1 MEVRPRDA
9 PINNFSTFEILK
21 AFIGRFGLLLFHKDN
36 SMNTQRTKQ
45 FVLQTDLSKN
55 LKMIGIFS

>member
-36 SMNTQRTKQ
+36 SMNT
-45 FVLQTDLSKN
+45 KN
-55 LKMIGIFS
+55 KEVRLADRSF